1 MTTNLPQSLSRS
13 SVTGLLR
20 DRHFLGGLAVGS
32 VVTLVLANP
41 DVQRALF
48 RGVARVALVARSG
61 LEEIKERFHDA
72 EAEVVMEESAEDFDD
87 DADDAAANR
96 A

>member
-1 MTTNLPQSLSRS
+1 MTTNLPQYLSRS
-13 SVTGLLR
+13 SVTGVLR
-20 DRHFLGGLAVGS
+20 DRYFLGGLAVGS

-72 EAEVVMEESAEDFDD
+72 EAEVAMEETAEDFGDD
-87 DADDAAANR
+87 SEDPAAER